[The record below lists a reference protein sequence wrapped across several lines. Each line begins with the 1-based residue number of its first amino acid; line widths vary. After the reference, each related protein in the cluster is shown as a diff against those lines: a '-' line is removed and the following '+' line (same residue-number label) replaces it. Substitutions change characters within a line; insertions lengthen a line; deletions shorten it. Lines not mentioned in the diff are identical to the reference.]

1 MLPKVFATENANGSP
16 AGSLWITNIFVQ
28 IFLIVTLY
36 ASSTYLALFY
46 IASTAILVPYVLSGA
61 YALKLALS
69 GEGYRADEGRGR
81 DMFTGALATIYGVWL
96 IYAAGPTYLLM
107 CAILYAVGVPV
118 YWFARSA
125 RGERAFSGIEMAIG
139 IGIVIAAV
147 VAAYLMWTGAIS
159 AL

>member
-1 MLPKVFATENANGSP
+1 
-16 AGSLWITNIFVQ
+16 VQ

-36 ASSTYLALFY
+36 SNSTYLALFY

-69 GEGYRADEGRGR
+69 GEGYGAGERRGR
-81 DMFTGALATIYGVWL
+81 DMFAGALATVYGAWL
-96 IYAAGPTYLLM
+96 IYAAGPNYLLM
-107 CAILYAVGVPV
+107 CAILYAGGVPV

-125 RGERAFSGIEMAIG
+125 RGEKAFSGIEAVIG
-139 IGIVIAAV
+139 IGIVIAAGI
-147 VAAYLMWTGAIS
+147 AAYLMWTGAIS